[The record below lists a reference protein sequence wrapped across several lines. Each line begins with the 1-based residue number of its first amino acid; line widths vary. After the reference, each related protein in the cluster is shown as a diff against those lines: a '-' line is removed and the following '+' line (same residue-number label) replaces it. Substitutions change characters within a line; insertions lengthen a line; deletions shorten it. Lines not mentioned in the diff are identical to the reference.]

1 MGKALLAVAQ
11 EGNKNIP
18 IRESKL
24 TKILS
29 PSLTPDSNILFFTNI
44 VPIDNLYD
52 ETLFALQFADRTKN
66 LELKGRM
73 SLIDEGGFGFGNIG
87 SSDKMIKKLNEE
99 LNELKVIFIQKKEKK
114 KLGK

>member
-11 EGNKNIP
+11 AGNKIIP
-18 IRESKL
+18 IRDSKI

-29 PSLTPDSNILFFTNI
+29 SSLTPTSNILFFTNI
-44 VPIDNLYD
+44 VPTDNLYD
-52 ETLFALQFADRTKN
+52 ETLFALQFADRAKN

-87 SSDKMIKKLNEE
+87 TSDKMIKKLNEE
-99 LNELKVIFIQKKEKK
+99 LNELKVMFLAPNIKNN
-114 KLGK
+114 